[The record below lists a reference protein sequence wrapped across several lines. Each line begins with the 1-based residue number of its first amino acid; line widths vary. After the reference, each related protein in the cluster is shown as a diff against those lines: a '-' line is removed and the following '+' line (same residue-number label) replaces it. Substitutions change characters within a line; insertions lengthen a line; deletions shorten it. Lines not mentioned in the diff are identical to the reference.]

1 MKEIYLVDGYN
12 VINYWQEFNGIREN
26 DLEHARDLLV
36 HRMSEFMA
44 FHGYDGT
51 VVFDAMDVAGPEE
64 VEMYGSLRVVYTA
77 ENETADSW
85 IEREA
90 YQKARRDGRRV
101 FVVTSAGNSMKP
113 IIRPGNRS
121 TRAWPGCPA
130 GRPGANWA
138 DALTAEWRGI
148 WKNCGASKPA
158 PVSC

>member
-64 VEMYGSLRVVYTA
+64 GQQEEIRMPKSACCLIQNPFHTIMNEPTSDLKRLIQKMNLLYSL
-77 ENETADSW
+77 
-85 IEREA
+85 
-90 YQKARRDGRRV
+90 
-101 FVVTSAGNSMKP
+101 
-113 IIRPGNRS
+113 
-121 TRAWPGCPA
+121 
-130 GRPGANWA
+130 
-138 DALTAEWRGI
+138 
-148 WKNCGASKPA
+148 
-158 PVSC
+158 